1 MTPEEVEAL
10 RARLERMLS
19 LNSNGA
25 ERLRDDTLAALREQA
40 GEIAQLRELLNLYNL
55 GGWTD
60 AERLMKERDALR
72 AENESLRKD
81 AEEWRKL
88 QAFHESMAM
97 AAGLPEPNP

>member
-1 MTPEEVEAL
+1 MTPYIESLLKEADDYV
-10 RARLERMLS
+10 ARGYYTSPERY
-19 LNSNGA
+19 A
-25 ERLRDDTLAALREQA
+25 AALREQA